1 MSDEEIENSLT
12 GNEQLSANNKTKD
25 NALNN
30 KNTNNDDTDIN
41 NGESFERRNERGDFG
56 LLDEVK
62 NIIKRRNDSSRETER
77 ERIQDE
83 EYIRLRNSEDESA
96 LEKLAN

>member
-1 MSDEEIENSLT
+1 MSDDEIEKNLT
-12 GNEQLSANNKTKD
+12 GNVQLSANNKTKD

-30 KNTNNDDTDIN
+30 KNTNNDDTDRN

-62 NIIKRRNDSSRETER
+62 KHH
-77 ERIQDE
+77 Q
-83 EYIRLRNSEDESA
+83 
-96 LEKLAN
+96 EKK